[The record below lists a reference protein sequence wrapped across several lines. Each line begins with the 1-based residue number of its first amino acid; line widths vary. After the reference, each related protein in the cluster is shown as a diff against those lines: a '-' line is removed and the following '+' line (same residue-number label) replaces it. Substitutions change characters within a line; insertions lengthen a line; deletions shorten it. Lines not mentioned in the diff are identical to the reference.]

1 MQDTAFTKIPGPAS
15 GAGFCQ
21 SYYTRDLMTDPPTII
36 QIVPAP
42 SESLAIQ
49 RVPSKVTA
57 DTYKISFDDIEP
69 TAGWLSDRNNASLDI
84 CFMHSFGKC
93 YGKIREKDSRTCHQI
108 HVKREVLDNLRKF
121 YVNPQRHYFC
131 RTMKANVT
139 EKFAQVLSLLARR
152 RIALQYLEFRTDDI
166 EVTAGSMEYEVEYRH
181 WLVSDGDTQRKT
193 PAKAANVTTDNFFSS
208 SNLCWDFALTG
219 RCSKGASCPD
229 LHGHVA
235 KALTKDRFVKAALAE
250 MGKKESWVS
259 SSSDAFPTR
268 TALNYRTPTPS
279 SSSQPPLPPP
289 QLPPPQL
296 PPPQLPPTQLP
307 PQQQQCPPFMMP
319 SSLPPYSFP
328 PPPPP
333 PPPPQHA
340 PQRPPECVAPGP
352 HTAMTAFPLDMSS
365 LRGAPCFFVSEG
377 NDNVFRLITQAQLT
391 PFNAEGVQQV
401 RN

>member
-1 MQDTAFTKIPGPAS
+1 MSSNMQESVFTKATGPAS
-15 GAGFCQ
+15 GAGFGQ

-42 SESLAIQ
+42 SESLTMQ
-49 RVPSKVTA
+49 RMPSKVAA
-57 DTYKISFDDIEP
+57 DTFKISFDDIEP

-108 HVKREVLDNLRKF
+108 HVKREALDSLRKF

-193 PAKAANVTTDNFFSS
+193 SAKAANVATDNFFSS

-250 MGKKESWVS
+250 MGKKESWAVTGNDPS
-259 SSSDAFPTR
+259 PTR
-268 TALNYRTPTPS
+268 TTSNFRTPTPNAAPPH
-279 SSSQPPLPPP
+279 SQPPQPQPQPQPQQQPQQLLPPP
-289 QLPPPQL
+289 PMPQQLPS
-296 PPPQLPPTQLP
+296 
-307 PQQQQCPPFMMP
+307 FMMP
-319 SSLPPYSFP
+319 SPLPPYSFP
-328 PPPPP
+328 PPP
-333 PPPPQHA
+333 QQVQQRA
-340 PQRPPECVAPGP
+340 PDCTAPGP
-352 HTAMTAFPLDMSS
+352 QPAMTAFPLDMSS
-365 LRGAPCFFVSEG
+365 LQGAPCFFVSEG
-377 NDNVFRLITQAQLT
+377 NDNVFRLITQPQFT
-391 PFNAEGVQQV
+391 PFNAEGMQQV

>member
-1 MQDTAFTKIPGPAS
+1 MHERTFSKATGPAS
-15 GAGFCQ
+15 GAGLGQ

-42 SESLAIQ
+42 SESLTMQ
-49 RVPSKVTA
+49 SVPSKVTA
-57 DTYKISFDDIEP
+57 DTFKVSSDDIEP

-108 HVKREVLDNLRKF
+108 HIKREVLDNLRKY

-181 WLVSDGDTQRKT
+181 WLVSDGDTQRKAT
-193 PAKAANVTTDNFFSS
+193 AKVANVMTDNFFSS

-250 MGKKESWVS
+250 MGKKESWAVTGGDPS
-259 SSSDAFPTR
+259 PIR
-268 TALNYRTPTPS
+268 TTPNYRISTPNA
-279 SSSQPPLPPP
+279 SQQQQ
-289 QLPPPQL
+289 QLPPP
-296 PPPQLPPTQLP
+296 PPPPPP
-307 PQQQQCPPFMMP
+307 PAMPQQCPPFMMP
-319 SSLPPYSFP
+319 SPLPPYSFSAP
-328 PPPPP
+328 SL
-333 PPPPQHA
+333 A
-340 PQRPPECVAPGP
+340 SPQRTLDCAVPRPQPP
-352 HTAMTAFPLDMSS
+352 MTAFPLDMSS
-365 LRGAPCFFVSEG
+365 LQGAPCFFVSEG
-377 NDNVFRLITQAQLT
+377 NANVFRLFTQQQLT
-391 PFNAEGVQQV
+391 PFNTEGVHQM

>member
-1 MQDTAFTKIPGPAS
+1 MQENVFSQATGPAS
-15 GAGFCQ
+15 GAGFGQ

-42 SESLAIQ
+42 SESLTMQ
-49 RVPSKVTA
+49 RMPSKVVA
-57 DTYKISFDDIEP
+57 DTFKISFDDIEP

-108 HVKREVLDNLRKF
+108 HVKREVLDSLRKY

-193 PAKAANVTTDNFFSS
+193 SAKAANVATDNFFSS

-250 MGKKESWVS
+250 MGKKESWAVTGN
-259 SSSDAFPTR
+259 DASPTR
-268 TALNYRTPTPS
+268 AAANFRTPTPNATPLQ
-279 SSSQPPLPPP
+279 SQQPQQQSQQ
-289 QLPPPQL
+289 QLPPPPPMPQQL
-296 PPPQLPPTQLP
+296 PS
-307 PQQQQCPPFMMP
+307 FMMP
-319 SSLPPYSFP
+319 SALPPYSFP
-328 PPPPP
+328 
-333 PPPPQHA
+333 A
-340 PQRPPECVAPGP
+340 PQQPVQHRAPECAAPGP
-352 HTAMTAFPLDMSS
+352 QSAMTAFPLDMSS
-365 LRGAPCFFVSEG
+365 LQGAPCFFVSEG
-377 NDNVFRLITQAQLT
+377 NDNVFRLITQPQFT
-391 PFNAEGVQQV
+391 PFNTEGMPQV